1 VRFFGPDSNACK
13 FTPAGGKLTITTRLV
28 VPAPPSPPPP
38 STTTATATSLH
49 PPATDLRSLTATALS
64 LHNEASE
71 AGPVERIVV
80 RIEVSDTGSGIPPKD
95 MVECK
100 LFCEF
105 PLLLL
110 WMDDLTRVQ
119 RRLTR
124 RSREGSRVRSFA
136 LVFY

>member
-1 VRFFGPDSNACK
+1 VRFFGSDSNACK

-28 VPAPPSPPPP
+28 VPAPPPPPP
-38 STTTATATSLH
+38 CAVTPTTATATSLH

-100 LFCEF
+100 LFCEL

-110 WMDDLTRVQ
+110 WMGD
-119 RRLTR
+119 
-124 RSREGSRVRSFA
+124 
-136 LVFY
+136 